1 MKRTT
6 TPQDVEHRREDII
19 SACESLFGVLDYQ
32 DINLK
37 AISQRTELSR
47 PSLYNYFRTKEE
59 IFLALADRYLA
70 SFMKDIR
77 ENILNARHD
86 KKELARIFTTIL
98 LRHFKFIEIV
108 SVHMTDL
115 ETHTPLASLVAFKK
129 HYKAFLELLV
139 QAMLSQYP
147 KADREKIDFF
157 CQAFVASLHG
167 IYPMTTPCK
176 EQVEAMA
183 IAGYKMP
190 FSKEEFIFK
199 TMELLLSL
207 FDKE

>member
-59 IFLALADRYLA
+59 IFLALADRYLT
-70 SFMKDIR
+70 SFMKDIQ

-86 KKELARIFTTIL
+86 KKELARIFTTIQ
-98 LRHFKFIEIV
+98 IV

-129 HYKAFLELLV
+129 HYKAFLELLA

-190 FSKEEFIFK
+190 FSKEEFLFK